1 MKLPGRLLLVSLVTL
16 LLPWAGCR
24 YVREVESALRQGR
37 EETLVATAR
46 LVAAA
51 TEARG
56 DAAWTDIERWAP
68 WRQLADDIYLHPL
81 AHAPALDGY
90 FADWD
95 LDDSALVPLRGVP
108 DGRAARMVAGIR
120 GDQVFIYLEIA
131 RGGATGEIAVISG
144 RPDGSAAEYLFLPEA
159 PGPLRPRPPGDT
171 DPRVAGNWQATADGY
186 RLELRL
192 PAAAPDGRLGLR
204 LIWPGWPPVG
214 TYEDEP
220 GWRVT
225 PRPALGAWL
234 SELRPAGT
242 SLALVDRAG
251 FVLAESA
258 PDRPPA
264 GPPTPAGAWP
274 ALYRA
279 LLPPEEAPD
288 APPQPPGLRAGAH
301 LDAAIAGEAA
311 ATRYRAQGDR
321 LVLVAAAPVIRDGL
335 ILGAVEARQPIE
347 AVLSVGDA
355 AVSRLLATSLLAS
368 LAAAVVLLGFALRL
382 SVRIRR
388 LSRAAGRGMGASGE
402 LATELPGLK
411 AGDELGDL
419 SRSFSR
425 LLGRV
430 RDYNQYLKTMGSRLT
445 HELRTPITVVRSSLE
460 NLEAHG
466 AGEDPEIYLQRARQ
480 GIDRLEKIVNAI
492 GAATRLEQAIA
503 SAAAERFDLAELVR
517 DLAAAY
523 ADAHPGLSVSARVE
537 ADRCEIEGAPE
548 LLAQMLDKLFENAVD
563 FTPAGGRITLVLERT
578 ERTARLTVVNEGSR
592 LPDGPAERLFESLV
606 SGRTEGGGS
615 HLGLGLYLARLVAV
629 HHEGRL
635 SAANLAD
642 GSAVAFTCEL
652 PLADFHRPGPDGQPP
667 QETRKRP

>member
-24 YVREVESALRQGR
+24 YVSEVESALRQGR
-37 EETLVATAR
+37 EETLIATAR

-68 WRQLADDIYLHPL
+68 WRPVADDIYLHPL
-81 AHAPALDGY
+81 ARAPALDGY

-95 LDDSALVPLRGVP
+95 LDDAALVPLRGAP
-108 DGRAARMVAGIR
+108 SDGAARMAAGIR
-120 GDQVFIYLEIA
+120 GEQLFVYLEIA

-144 RPDGSAAEYLFLPEA
+144 QRDGSTAEYLFLPEA
-159 PGPLRPRPPGDT
+159 PGPIRPAPPGDT
-171 DPRVAGNWQATADGY
+171 DPRAAGNWQATGDGY

-192 PAAAPDGRLGLR
+192 PAGDPEGRLGLR

-234 SELRPAGT
+234 SELQPADT

-251 FVLAESA
+251 FVLAEA
-258 PDRPPA
+258 ARARPA
-264 GPPTPAGAWP
+264 ADTSDAADGWP

-279 LLPPEEAPD
+279 MLPSPD
-288 APPQPPGLRAGAH
+288 APPAPAQAPGLRTGSH

-311 ATRYRAQGDR
+311 AARYRVDGDR
-321 LVLVAAAPVIRDGL
+321 LVLAAAAPVVRDGL

-347 AVLSVGDA
+347 AVLAVGDE

-388 LSRAAGRGMGASGE
+388 LSRAAGRSMDASGE
-402 LATELPGLK
+402 LATDLPGLA

-425 LLGRV
+425 LLVRV

-460 NLEAHG
+460 NLEARG
-466 AGEDPEIYLQRARQ
+466 AGEDPAVYLERARQ
-480 GIDRLEKIVNAI
+480 GVARLEKIVNAI

-503 SAAAERFDLAELVR
+503 SASTERFDLAGLVR

-523 ADAHPGLSVSARVE
+523 ADAHPGLSVSAQVAGE
-537 ADRCEIEGAPE
+537 RCEIEGAPE
-548 LLAQMLDKLFENAVD
+548 LLAQMLDKLVENAVD
-563 FTPAGGRITLVLERT
+563 FTPAGGRITLALDRAD
-578 ERTARLTVVNEGSR
+578 RSARLAVINEGSR
-592 LPDGPAERLFESLV
+592 LPDGPEERLFESLV
-606 SGRTEGGGS
+606 SGRPEGGGT

-629 HHEGRL
+629 HHGGTL
-635 SAANLAD
+635 SAANLQD
-642 GSAVAFTCEL
+642 GSGVAFTLEL
-652 PLADFHRPGPDGQPP
+652 PLADARRAGAD
-667 QETRKRP
+667 